1 MTKREKLR
9 DRVHWAIT
17 LLASVMGSCDRL
29 LISASAE
36 KDKRIVGL
44 SYNGSLPGRP
54 HCDDIGHYM
63 INGHCSRTRHAE
75 KNLRDK
81 ENTDPEKLKGSHIRV
96 PGTPCLDCLK
106 ELAGGNVASIEY
118 TGYYDNQEFQPT
130 PEMIKEIFGENFKLE
145 HCDIDWVELFQELF
159 DRLSGPGGMFNQLGY
174 RIKLVKEPLEKNNMK
189 IYIAVIGQSGSGKTT
204 TFELFKEIY
213 SSLKISV
220 HRFSNPLDEMIDG
233 VNRILARRGLQ
244 DRLEKSRPNQQDIST
259 ELRIIFGEELLGD
272 TLQKRAEKDLVDVV
286 FLDGVRRPADIEM
299 LRKLS
304 GENSLLL
311 YILAPPEE
319 RFERIKKRADRPGD
333 AEKTWEQFQAE
344 QEAEAES
351 LIETLRS
358 MADFELDNSLHDPE
372 YKSLRAQIVKFVN
385 EKLGLNPK
393 EKEEEINVA

>member
-1 MTKREKLR
+1 M
-9 DRVHWAIT
+9 
-17 LLASVMGSCDRL
+17 
-29 LISASAE
+29 
-36 KDKRIVGL
+36 
-44 SYNGSLPGRP
+44 
-54 HCDDIGHYM
+54 
-63 INGHCSRTRHAE
+63 
-75 KNLRDK
+75 
-81 ENTDPEKLKGSHIRV
+81 
-96 PGTPCLDCLK
+96 
-106 ELAGGNVASIEY
+106 
-118 TGYYDNQEFQPT
+118 
-130 PEMIKEIFGENFKLE
+130 
-145 HCDIDWVELFQELF
+145 
-159 DRLSGPGGMFNQLGY
+159 
-174 RIKLVKEPLEKNNMK
+174 
-189 IYIAVIGQSGSGKTT
+189 
-204 TFELFKEIY
+204 
-213 SSLKISV
+213 KISV
-220 HRFSNPLDEMIDG
+220 HRFSNPLDEMIDA